1 MPELKLAANM
11 RCLREIY
18 DYTQEYV
25 GSQSNS
31 ARQTYSNYERG
42 EVLPPLSAVIALSEL
57 YHVSVDQLLFGDFS
71 RVHTAD
77 DIIREHAA
85 ITPENS
91 LIRLDGPS
99 AKMVMDYKKFPA
111 EGQREVRDF
120 VRFKKHL
127 YSREVQS

>member
-25 GSQSNS
+25 GSQINS

-42 EVLPPLSAVIALSEL
+42 EVLPPLSA
-57 YHVSVDQLLFGDFS
+57 
-71 RVHTAD
+71 VHTAD